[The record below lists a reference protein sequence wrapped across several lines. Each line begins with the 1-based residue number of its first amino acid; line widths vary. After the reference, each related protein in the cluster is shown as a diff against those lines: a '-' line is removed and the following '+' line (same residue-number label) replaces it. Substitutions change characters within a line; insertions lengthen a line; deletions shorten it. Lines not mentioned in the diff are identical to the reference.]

1 MKDEARTD
9 YFKGR
14 GWLFFLQSGKPAGS
28 PPGKMQGGER
38 RQGASQII
46 EAMRPVWP
54 LRRHRQ

>member
-9 YFKGR
+9 YFKGQV
-14 GWLFFLQSGKPAGS
+14 WLFFLQSGKQAGS

-46 EAMRPVWP
+46 EAIRPVWP
-54 LRRHRQ
+54 LRR

>member
-14 GWLFFLQSGKPAGS
+14 GWLFFLQSRKQAGS
-28 PPGKMQGGER
+28 PPGKMQGGKHC
-38 RQGASQII
+38 QGASQII

-54 LRRHRQ
+54 LRR